1 RTGVTPAPPYGGRNY
16 VKVGTEESL
25 RDIDNPD
32 YAVPNLVFMT
42 EKSLRRHV
50 RTPVVV
56 VRKHNPVVTMPRFS
70 KTRTT
75 WPPRSRRPKKSMH
88 QWHSK
93 DLLVPAFPANQ
104 STSSAPR
111 SNESLHALPSSPTE
125 DIDPLLPIE
134 IGDDDSVIK
143 GAHASLDG
151 HVPRNSSMPE
161 LNDSVSYG
169 NVTEDYPASDA
180 EEGQSYLEVPAN
192 GTSTYEYKEDASDDT
207 FNSTVLTSVR
217 TDLDFGHA
225 APVMKNLSQSWATM
239 AKQRVPMMNG
249 TESFYYE

>member
-1 RTGVTPAPPYGGRNY
+1 
-16 VKVGTEESL
+16 
-25 RDIDNPD
+25 
-32 YAVPNLVFMT
+32 MT

-56 VRKHNPVVTMPRFS
+56 VRKHNPVVTLPRYS

-75 WPPRSRRPKKSMH
+75 RPPRSRRPKKPMH

-93 DLLVPAFPANQ
+93 DLLVSAFPANK

-125 DIDPLLPIE
+125 DVDPLLPIE
-134 IGDDDSVIK
+134 FGDDDSVIK
-143 GAHASLDG
+143 NAHASLDG
-151 HVPRNSSMPE
+151 HVPKSSMPG

-169 NVTEDYPASDA
+169 NVTGDYPASGA
-180 EEGQSYLEVPAN
+180 EEGQSDLEVPAN
-192 GTSTYEYKEDASDDT
+192 GTSNNEYKEDASDDT
-207 FNSTVLTSVR
+207 SNSTVLTSVSS
-217 TDLDFGHA
+217 DSDFGQA
-225 APVMKNLSQSWATM
+225 ARVMRNLSQSWATM
-239 AKQRVPMMNG
+239 AKQRVPIMNG

>member
-1 RTGVTPAPPYGGRNY
+1 RTGVTPAPPYSGRDY
-16 VKVGTEESL
+16 AKVGTEESL

-75 WPPRSRRPKKSMH
+75 WPPRSRRPKKPMH

-93 DLLVPAFPANQ
+93 HLLVPAFLANK

-111 SNESLHALPSSPTE
+111 SNESLHALPSSPTK
-125 DIDPLLPIE
+125 DVDPLLPIE
-134 IGDDDSVIK
+134 FGDDDSVIK
-143 GAHASLDG
+143 GAHAPLDG
-151 HVPRNSSMPE
+151 HVPGSSMPG

-169 NVTEDYPASDA
+169 NVTGDYPASDA
-180 EEGQSYLEVPAN
+180 EDGQSDPEVPAN
-192 GTSTYEYKEDASDDT
+192 GTSTYEYEEDASDDAS
-207 FNSTVLTSVR
+207 NSTVLTSVR
-217 TDLDFGHA
+217 SDLEFGYA
-225 APVMKNLSQSWATM
+225 ARVMRNLSQSWATM